1 MPFCKTLLLALAA
14 LAWLSACS
22 GGMRLGGGP
31 ALDPNPDFDRT
42 ACGTA
47 PLPLWSVFTPP
58 EIRALRNRDRA
69 AAGDAHA
76 LLDLAILASGD
87 KRTAGA
93 YDSIR
98 TRFDAFVAKE
108 RPVLAAEK
116 TAWQKGYRLHRDMHA
131 AFFPAAAEGKSP
143 SDGSALP
150 DGSAQPGYDAAQ
162 SALTGIFAD
171 GTYNCIS
178 SALLYIL
185 LARELGFPARGVVL
199 SSHAFAEI
207 TLPDGKVI
215 EVETTTPTGYDWVHD
230 EKFYRQR
237 AAAWFSSRGL
247 PASSYKD
254 YLARKVMD
262 PVQLIA
268 GNMWNQHTGTSRMRT
283 EDRYRLAEARAWI
296 DPEDAEAQN
305 NRVAVYATEY
315 GWLSKREDW
324 PTVDRFLRAVG
335 PALPGLRKRWDADAE
350 LANHIAWLPYYHA
363 HALRALGKT
372 EEVFGKLDTAL
383 AWLKPGV
390 KEGPVLRGNCLSVLI
405 LATQDMAK
413 RKEFAA
419 AEKQLLRYPE
429 LIREE
434 VQLRGH
440 ITWLY
445 QEWSA
450 EAWERNDWEAT
461 TATLGKSL
469 PYAPKEHQ
477 KPLRNNLSGA
487 FHNWYI
493 VHSNVGDWP
502 KAKEVL
508 RRCLET
514 VPDDKRCKTQM
525 QELVAQHNI
534 DP

>member
-1 MPFCKTLLLALAA
+1 MPFPKALAPALAA
-14 LAWLSACS
+14 ALLSACT
-22 GGMRLGGGP
+22 GGMRMGGSP
-31 ALDPNPDFDRT
+31 TVDPEPGFDRA

-47 PLPLWSVFTPP
+47 PLPLWSAFTPP
-58 EIRALRNRDRA
+58 EIRALQNRDRA

-98 TRFDAFVAKE
+98 ARFDAFVAKE
-108 RPVLAAEK
+108 RPLLAAEK
-116 TAWQKGYRLHRDMHA
+116 TAWQKGYRLHRDMHT
-131 AFFPAAAEGKSP
+131 AFFPAAADAKSAEG
-143 SDGSALP
+143 G
-150 DGSAQPGYDAAQ
+150 GAQPGYDAAQ

-171 GTYNCIS
+171 GTYN
-178 SALLYIL
+178 
-185 LARELGFPARGVVL
+185 GVVL

-230 EKFYRQR
+230 EKFYKQR

-254 YLARKVMD
+254 YQARSILD
-262 PVQLIA
+262 PVRLIA
-268 GNMWNQHTGTSRMRT
+268 GNMWNQHTGSGRMRT
-283 EDRYRLAEARAWI
+283 VDRYRLAEARAWI
-296 DPEDAEAQN
+296 DPDDAEAQN
-305 NRVAVYATEY
+305 NRVAVYAAEY

-335 PALPGLRKRWDADAE
+335 PALPALRKRWDADAE

-372 EEVFGKLDTAL
+372 EAVFGKLDTAL
-383 AWLKPGV
+383 AWLKPEV
-390 KEGPVLRGNCLSVLI
+390 KEGPVLRGNCVSVLI
-405 LATQDMAK
+405 LATQDMAA

-419 AEKQLLRYPE
+419 AEGQLLRYPN
-429 LIREE
+429 LLRDDAN
-434 VQLRGH
+434 LRGH
-440 ITWLY
+440 LTWLY

-450 EAWERNDWEAT
+450 EAWKRNDWEAT

-469 PYAPKEHQ
+469 PYAPKEHL
-477 KPLRNNLSGA
+477 KPLRNNLSSA
-487 FHNWYI
+487 YYNWYI
-493 VHSNVGDWP
+493 VHNNEGDWP
-502 KAKEVL
+502 KAKDVL

-514 VPDDKRCKTQM
+514 VPDDKRCKTQL
-525 QELVAQHNI
+525 QELVAQHNL